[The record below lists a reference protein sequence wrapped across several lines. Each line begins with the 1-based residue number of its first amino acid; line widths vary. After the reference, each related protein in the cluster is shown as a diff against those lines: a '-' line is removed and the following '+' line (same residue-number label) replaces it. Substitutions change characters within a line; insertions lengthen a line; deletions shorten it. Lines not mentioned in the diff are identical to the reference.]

1 VGLQLA
7 SGKTL
12 ADILQ
17 GLGHVAEGV
26 NTAREVM
33 RRAESIGVDMPIT
46 FEVNQVLSQGKR
58 AQDAVMDLLGR
69 EQKAE
74 SI

>member
-1 VGLQLA
+1 
-7 SGKTL
+7 
-12 ADILQ
+12 
-17 GLGHVAEGV
+17 VAEGV

-46 FEVNQVLSQGKR
+46 FEVNQALSHGKSAR
-58 AQDAVMDLLGR
+58 DMVMDLLGR

-74 SI
+74 GV